1 MEESPKL
8 DAFDPALVAPRL
20 EAARRALGL
29 GKGEMAAAIDIDAAS
44 YSKIIKG
51 TKPLLPPQAWRL
63 WKLYGIDPN
72 FIYLGQIGGLPAN
85 LSKKVMAH
93 LNGTTP

>member
-8 DAFDPALVAPRL
+8 EAFDLSLVAPRL
-20 EAARRALGL
+20 EAARQALGL
-29 GKGEMAAAIDIDAAS
+29 EKGAMAAAIDIDASS

-93 LNGTTP
+93 LSGTKP